1 MNPIAASPSGA
12 SNGRL
17 GGGGGGG
24 DKGLGRA
31 SGGTDFAEGYELT
44 GAPQTVR
51 VKTRARGHTRDLQY
65 AIHETG
71 KINTRLAETQS
82 RPTATHKRRYAVA
95 PPGATWV
102 QK

>member
-1 MNPIAASPSGA
+1 MGS
-12 SNGRL
+12 SNGRIL
-17 GGGGGGG
+17 HG
-24 DKGLGRA
+24 A
-31 SGGTDFAEGYELT
+31 SSGTDFAQGYELT

>member
-1 MNPIAASPSGA
+1 M
-12 SNGRL
+12 R
-17 GGGGGGG
+17 
-24 DKGLGRA
+24 
-31 SGGTDFAEGYELT
+31 
-44 GAPQTVR
+44 VR
-51 VKTRARGHTRDLQY
+51 TRARGHTRDLQY
-65 AIHETG
+65 AMHETG